1 MAASLQLNPA
11 YGLETVPCVA
21 WQKKKKNRNTF
32 KQQKR
37 WTWHQLMVSS
47 SSQWQY
53 VAMSE
58 ERLHTM

>member
-11 YGLETVPCVA
+11 YGLETVPCVV
-21 WQKKKKNRNTF
+21 WQKKETRNTF
-32 KQQKR
+32 KQQKH

-47 SSQWQY
+47 SFQWQC

-58 ERLHTM
+58 EPLYTM